1 MCSWVQRSGIWW
13 AEGQEPITHHQL
25 LSCSLFFA
33 HSLRFVM
40 VWKSMETAG
49 ICCALIASWNMRPL
63 RVKVKRKKQQGRC
76 FWSCL
81 LFALLGRLYMK
92 RNWFQFSLV
101 QLLSRVRLF
110 AIPWT
115 AACQTLLS
123 STITQSLLKCMSI
136 ESVMLSNHFTL
147 CCPLLLWPSVFP
159 SIRVFSN
166 ESALCIRWPEY

>member
-1 MCSWVQRSGIWW
+1 MTFTVVIDTFPLGHLRHYWGRSTL
-13 AEGQEPITHHQL
+13 EGGRGWGEGTQATLAPN
-25 LSCSLFFA
+25 LSKA
-33 HSLRFVM
+33 IV
-40 VWKSMETAG
+40 
-49 ICCALIASWNMRPL
+49 
-63 RVKVKRKKQQGRC
+63 
-76 FWSCL
+76 
-81 LFALLGRLYMK
+81 
-92 RNWFQFSLV
+92 V

-166 ESALCIRWPEY
+166 ESALCIR